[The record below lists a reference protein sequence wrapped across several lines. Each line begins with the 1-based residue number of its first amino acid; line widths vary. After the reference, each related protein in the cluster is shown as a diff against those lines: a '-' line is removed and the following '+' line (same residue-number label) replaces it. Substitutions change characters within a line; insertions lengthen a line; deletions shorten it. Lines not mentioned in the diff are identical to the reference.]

1 MKINV
6 RESRQEDMPDVLE
19 LIKELALFEK
29 EPEAVILDV
38 SQLQKDGFGEKPLFK
53 CFVAEIDDTIQGMA
67 LIYFRYST
75 WKGKTVHLEDLMV
88 RKRFRGKGL
97 GIALYKKVM
106 AYALEQNV
114 KRVEWIVLDW
124 NEGAV
129 EFYKKSGADVMQQW
143 KTVQFEE
150 ASIKKFLDS

>member
-6 RESRQEDMPDVLE
+6 RESRQEDMPQVLE

-29 EPEAVILDV
+29 EPEAVIIDV
-38 SQLQKDGFGEKPLFK
+38 QQLQKDGFGEQPLFT
-53 CFVAEIDDTIQGMA
+53 CFVAEIDGNIEGMA

-75 WKGKTVHLEDLMV
+75 WKGKTVHLEDLIV
-88 RKRFRGKGL
+88 RERFRGKGL

-114 KRVEWIVLDW
+114 KRVEWVVLDW

-129 EFYKKSGADVMQQW
+129 EFYKKSGADVMQEW
-143 KTVQFEE
+143 NTVQFDEV
-150 ASIKKFLDS
+150 SIKNFLDS

>member
-6 RESRQEDMPDVLE
+6 RESQREDMPQVLD

-29 EPEAVILDV
+29 QPQEVIIDV
-38 SQLQKDGFGEKPLFK
+38 EHLQKYGFGEQPLFK
-53 CFVAEIDDTIQGMA
+53 CFVAEVDGNIEGMA
-67 LIYFRYST
+67 LIYFRFST

-88 RKRFRGKGL
+88 RERFRGKGL

-106 AYALEQNV
+106 AFALEQNV

-129 EFYKKSGADVMQQW
+129 EFYKKSGANVMQEW
-143 KTVQFEE
+143 NTVQFDED
-150 ASIKKFLDS
+150 SIKKFLDS

>member
-38 SQLQKDGFGEKPLFK
+38 PQLQKDGFGEKPLFK